1 MNEARFGPLSSLLT
15 RQSQR
20 FLKHSTHLQDNEK
33 IELCGVARAFVQIL
47 KMDHGP
53 KSLATPAIGGYT

>member
-33 IELCGVARAFVQIL
+33 IELCGVA
-47 KMDHGP
+47 
-53 KSLATPAIGGYT
+53 TPVLN